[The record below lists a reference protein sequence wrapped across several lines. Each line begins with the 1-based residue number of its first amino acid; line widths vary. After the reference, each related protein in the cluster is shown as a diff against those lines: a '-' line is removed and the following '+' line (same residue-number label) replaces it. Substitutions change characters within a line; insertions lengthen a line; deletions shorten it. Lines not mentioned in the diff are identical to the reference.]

1 MINFAKGMKRVGE
14 AMSAA
19 ISAEMTA
26 KALEEQERVPTE

>member
-1 MINFAKGMKRVGE
+1 MLNFKKGMSRLGE

-26 KALEEQERVPTE
+26 KAAEERASDK

>member
-1 MINFAKGMKRVGE
+1 MLDFKKGMRRLGE

-26 KALEEQERVPTE
+26 KAAEERLNE